1 MAEPGSEMLASL
13 ERGSGPFQQRGQH
26 RPRHGGISWL
36 TWLRDQGGV
45 WRVERRGTGGHPRV
59 CWPGPLPTFTGRH
72 HGHHLGADEMQNLGP
87 HTAFLSPSLHVT
99 RPPPCTFLLPSP
111 TADSKAHWG
120 LRSTGD
126 RPRGECH
133 NHTQVGE
140 RRLTHFAGRREKA
153 DTLTRKV
160 TPGSYKT
167 LEPSITL
174 DPLTR
179 LRVKATHGQL
189 TGNTSTVACEP
200 QTASPPYP
208 LKGQKP
214 PRPTCSP
221 NVRV

>member
-1 MAEPGSEMLASL
+1 MWLWGGRGHGGSGLGGEGSGCRRHGDRPHISGPGGTVAEPGSEMLASL

-111 TADSKAHWG
+111 TADSKAH
-120 LRSTGD
+120 
-126 RPRGECH
+126 
-133 NHTQVGE
+133 
-140 RRLTHFAGRREKA
+140 
-153 DTLTRKV
+153 
-160 TPGSYKT
+160 
-167 LEPSITL
+167 
-174 DPLTR
+174 
-179 LRVKATHGQL
+179 
-189 TGNTSTVACEP
+189 
-200 QTASPPYP
+200 
-208 LKGQKP
+208 
-214 PRPTCSP
+214 
-221 NVRV
+221 